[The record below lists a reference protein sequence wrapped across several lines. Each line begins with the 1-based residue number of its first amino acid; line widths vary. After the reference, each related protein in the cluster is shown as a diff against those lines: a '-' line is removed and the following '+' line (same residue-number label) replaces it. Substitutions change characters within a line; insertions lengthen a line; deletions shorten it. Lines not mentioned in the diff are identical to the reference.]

1 MLCLSRILFQ
11 FVELPVRVTFVPF
24 YVTVQLLL
32 VVPVYLLCQTFFF
45 ISSSHFKCSCLVL
58 LAGCTWIGA
67 VISIYWR

>member
-32 VVPVYLLCQTFFF
+32 VVPVYLLCQTFFLF
-45 ISSSHFKCSCLVL
+45 LP
-58 LAGCTWIGA
+58 
-67 VISIYWR
+67 VILNARALFCWQVALG